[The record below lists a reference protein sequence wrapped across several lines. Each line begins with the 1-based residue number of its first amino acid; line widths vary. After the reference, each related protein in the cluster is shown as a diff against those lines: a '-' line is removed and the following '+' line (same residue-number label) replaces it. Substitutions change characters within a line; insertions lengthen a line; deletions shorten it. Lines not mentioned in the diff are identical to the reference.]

1 MHKNPGNCSTFKC
14 AVHEILRN
22 YSIFN
27 CTVHKTPR
35 KYSTFKCAEHKNP
48 GNYSI
53 LSAQCTKFLENTAFL
68 SAKSTKTLEIAA
80 LLSAQCPK
88 FLEIT
93 AFSSAQCTIRLR
105 DFVSHGEIER
115 DLGPYW
121 EIRDDRG
128 KIAHGVD
135 VPEGKILAPVALV
148 GTRCKHGACQEVS
161 KPPRTM
167 PPPWPSLG
175 RRAGAMAWGYAS
187 YDDGSAPLV
196 V

>member
-1 MHKNPGNCSTFKC
+1 MHK
-14 AVHEILRN
+14 I
-22 YSIFN
+22 
-27 CTVHKTPR
+27 PR
-35 KYSTFKCAEHKNP
+35 KYSTFKCKEHKNP

-53 LSAQCTKFLENTAFL
+53 SKCTVPKIPGNYSIFKCAVHDP
-68 SAKSTKTLEIAA
+68 AA
-80 LLSAQCPK
+80 
-88 FLEIT
+88 
-93 AFSSAQCTIRLR
+93 RLR
-105 DFVSHGEIER
+105 QSLWLRKREREREIWG
-115 DLGPYW
+115 LTG

-175 RRAGAMAWGYAS
+175 RRAGAMACPKDPVILKILRS
-187 YDDGSAPLV
+187 Y
-196 V
+196 